1 MNTKKMIISLLIVLL
16 IMSISTIGF
25 CKGINLNDFK
35 GTDTN
40 TSNKIVGQANQIIGI
55 VQVVAVSIA
64 VIMLIW
70 LGIKYMSAA
79 PSEKADIKKS
89 ALIYIVGAVLLFA
102 ATGILQIIRTFA
114 LTI

>member
-1 MNTKKMIISLLIVLL
+1 MNTKKIIISLLIALF
-16 IMSISTIGF
+16 IISISTIGL

-35 GTDTN
+35 GIDTN